1 MPSPPIL
8 QADDIGRT
16 AADASWL
23 IRHVSLTVSAGESW
37 AVSGPTGSGKT
48 VLLRALAMLD
58 AIDEGELRWNGVPIP
73 NEQVP
78 HFRRDVVYLH
88 QKPALISGT
97 VEDNIQLPSQLQIA
111 DGTPYDRDATVAS
124 LGQLGRTASFLDKSS
139 GDLSGGESQ
148 IVALLRAM
156 QVKPSILLLDEPTA
170 ALDATAAAAVE
181 QLVSS
186 WLDESPTT
194 RATVW
199 VTHNADQRDR
209 VADQVLTLTPIPGS
223 VNVEPHS

>member
-1 MPSPPIL
+1 MPPAPIL

-16 AADASWL
+16 AADGSWL

-37 AVSGPTGSGKT
+37 AISGPTGSGKT
-48 VLLRALAMLD
+48 VLLRTLAMLD
-58 AIDEGELRWNGVPIP
+58 AINEGELRWNGAPVP

-78 HFRRDVVYLH
+78 QFRRDVVYLH
-88 QKPALISGT
+88 QKPALIAGT
-97 VEDNIQLPSQLQIA
+97 VEDNIQLPSQLQVA
-111 DGTPYDRDATVAS
+111 GGTTYDRDAAVAS
-124 LGQLGRTASFLDKSS
+124 LERLGRTSGFLEKSS

-170 ALDATAAAAVE
+170 ALDATATAAVE

-186 WLDESPTT
+186 WLNDSPTT
-194 RATVW
+194 RATIW
-199 VTHNADQRDR
+199 VTHNADQLER
-209 VADQVLTLTPIPGS
+209 VADNVLKLAPQTQQEQANG
-223 VNVEPHS
+223 